1 MWEAVGVR
9 LQASRHYNLPVN
21 PAAIEWAR
29 DRVLA
34 GQLEAQP
41 PDAVSFLLRLYVAGD
56 GLVQDGVE
64 QGLTKG
70 LSLAGPAS
78 EPCSRMQWLR
88 LLAEAA
94 AVSDDERLRAAVSH
108 DLPDAVDAL
117 ESLVRRSY
125 EPGDGLLGLDAAGH
139 LHCASALLA
148 AFDLSGQLPYAMLA
162 EELLR
167 HARRH
172 WFLEETGAF
181 DVDFGAN
188 CVALRVLCRV
198 AALHAD
204 AEYLAAAVIAPGSDD
219 EGDARLLATVV
230 EARSGE
236 HPGEA
241 GRFGAALLDW
251 FALAGD
257 LH

>member
-9 LQASRHYNLPVN
+9 LQASGHYNLPVN

-29 DRVLA
+29 DRVLT
-34 GQLEAQP
+34 GNLEAQP

-56 GLVQDGVE
+56 GLVRDGVE
-64 QGLTKG
+64 QGLTRA
-70 LSLAGPAS
+70 LLLAGPAS

-88 LLAEAA
+88 LLADAA
-94 AVSDDERLRAAVSH
+94 TLSDDERLRSAVSRN
-108 DLPDAVDAL
+108 LPDAVDAL

-125 EPGDGLLGLDAAGH
+125 EPGDGLVGLSAAAH
-139 LHCASALLA
+139 LHYASALLA
-148 AFDLSGQLPYAMLA
+148 AFDLSGRLPYAMLA

-172 WFLEETGAF
+172 WFHEESGAF

-204 AEYLAAAVIAPGSDD
+204 SDYLAAAVIAPGSDD
-219 EGDARLLATVV
+219 EGDARVLTTVV

-236 HPGEA
+236 HPDEA

-251 FALAGD
+251 FALTGL

>member
-1 MWEAVGVR
+1 VWEAVGVR

-21 PAAIEWAR
+21 RDAIEWAR
-29 DRVLA
+29 DRVLT
-34 GQLEAQP
+34 GNLESPP
-41 PDAVSFLLRLYVAGD
+41 PDTVLFLLRLYASGD
-56 GLVQDGVE
+56 VSVRDSVE
-64 QGLTKG
+64 QGLTQG
-70 LSLAGPAS
+70 LSLAGPVS
-78 EPCSRMQWLR
+78 EPCSRMHWLR
-88 LLAEAA
+88 LLADAA
-94 AVSDDERLRAAVSH
+94 TLSDDDRLRSAVTG

-125 EPGDGLLGLDAAGH
+125 EPGDGLVGLDAAAH

-148 AFDLSGQLPYAMLA
+148 AFDLSGRLPYAMLA

-172 WFLEETGAF
+172 GFHADSGLF

-204 AEYLAAAVIAPGSDD
+204 ADYVAAAVIAPGSHD
-219 EGDARLLATVV
+219 EADARQLATIL

-236 HPGEA
+236 HPDEA

-251 FALAGD
+251 FALTGL

>member
-9 LQASRHYNLPVN
+9 LQASAHYNLPVN
-21 PAAIEWAR
+21 RAAIEWAR
-29 DRVLA
+29 DRVLT
-34 GQLEAQP
+34 GNPEAHP
-41 PDAVSFLLRLYVAGD
+41 PEAVSFLLRLYVAGD
-56 GLVQDGVE
+56 GGVRDGVE
-64 QGLTKG
+64 QGLTRG
-70 LSLAGPAS
+70 LSLAGAAS
-78 EPCSRMQWLR
+78 DPCSRMQWLR

-94 AVSDDERLRAAVSH
+94 TLSDDERLRSAVTG
-108 DLPDAVDAL
+108 DLQGAVDAL
-117 ESLVRRSY
+117 ESLVRHRY
-125 EPGDGLLGLDAAGH
+125 EPGDGLVGLDAAAH

-148 AFDLSGQLPYAMLA
+148 AFDLAGRLPYAMLA

-172 WFLEETGAF
+172 WWQAEPGAF

-188 CVALRVLCRV
+188 CIALRLLCRV

-204 AEYLAAAVIAPGSDD
+204 ADYLAAAVIAPGSDD
-219 EGDARLLATVV
+219 TGDARVLAAVL

-236 HPGEA
+236 HPDEA

-251 FALAGD
+251 FALTGL

>member
-1 MWEAVGVR
+1 MWETVGVR
-9 LQASRHYNLPVN
+9 LQASRQYNLPVTH
-21 PAAIEWAR
+21 AATEWAR
-29 DRVLA
+29 DRILA
-34 GQLEAQP
+34 GNLEALP
-41 PDAVSFLLRLYVAGD
+41 PEAVLFLLRLYAAGD
-56 GLVQDGVE
+56 GSVRDGVE
-64 QGLTKG
+64 QGLTRG

-78 EPCSRMQWLR
+78 EPCRRMQWLR
-88 LLAEAA
+88 LLADAA
-94 AVSDDERLRAAVSH
+94 TLSDDERLRAAVSQ

-117 ESLVRRSY
+117 ELFVRRSY
-125 EPGDGLLGLDAAGH
+125 EPGDGLLGLSAAAH

-148 AFDLSGQLPYAMLA
+148 AFDLSGRLPYALLA

-172 WFLEETGAF
+172 WFLEDSGAF

-204 AEYLAAAVIAPGSDD
+204 ADYVAAAVMAPGVDD
-219 EGDARLLATVV
+219 QGDARRLATML
-230 EARSGE
+230 ERRSGE
-236 HPGEA
+236 HPDEA

-251 FALAGD
+251 FALTEL